1 MREERSDDIFRS
13 RPPTCTLVRSVINT
27 RHHKHRFTHRSSNRP
42 PPSRRLKK
50 ILPSVTSSGV
60 QLSIPMPGH
69 PTTEADAAATK
80 TLNDL
85 IKSHTVT
92 YLLTDT
98 RESRWLPS
106 VICASEGKVMSPYQN
121 TFRLQL

>member
-1 MREERSDDIFRS
+1 
-13 RPPTCTLVRSVINT
+13 
-27 RHHKHRFTHRSSNRP
+27 
-42 PPSRRLKK
+42 
-50 ILPSVTSSGV
+50 
-60 QLSIPMPGH
+60 MPGH